1 MYGGCGGL
9 VAGVATFPNDTIR
22 RCLQQPHSQYR
33 GYVDCA
39 LTLVRAGGVPRLYRG
54 LAPSLLRAAPS
65 AAIQF
70 AAFDFFSG
78 VVLGGSRGVM
88 W

>member
-1 MYGGCGGL
+1 MAYGSIGRGG
-9 VAGVATFPNDTIR
+9 AKRD
-22 RCLQQPHSQYR
+22 
-33 GYVDCA
+33 DCA
-39 LTLVRAGGVPRLYRG
+39 LQLVRAGGVPRLYRG

-78 VVLGGSRGVM
+78 VVLARAGVM